1 MKKTLLALLLASS
14 FANAAE
20 ITASGFGGTYEAALE
35 NAKVAALEQGA
46 STFVMSERNARQ
58 NRVDE
63 TIDEYTS
70 GVIKTYKIVSHQK
83 NMVGHEVTIIADVV
97 PKDNTIKKGKQSSF
111 APDFNEYDR
120 REKIVNRLDN
130 VGSAIYADVGA
141 PNYKIG
147 RNHTTVYVDV
157 TIAWQ
162 PKWVGDMRSFTST
175 IAEKGSTSTN
185 THAEISAGVSNA
197 IKGATGSGILGWM
210 AWEATR
216 PGPAPAMRDN
226 QMVCFGTY
234 RNSSVDCRN
243 LDVDIVS
250 FPRSPRLVM
259 VANVNGSQ
267 IQIFEQYVD
276 VQLYQF
282 ASAGDTRYNRYFPQ
296 HKTTLNQPA
305 FMVFEN
311 EKQRVPVKFDVDNNL
326 MKNIQSVQ
334 VYLR

>member
-20 ITASGFGGTYEAALE
+20 ITASGFGGSYEAALE

-70 GVIKTYKIVSHQK
+70 GVIKSYKIVSHQK
-83 NMVGHEVTIIADVV
+83 NMVGHEVVIVADVV

-111 APDFNEYDR
+111 TPDFNEYER

-130 VGSAIYADVGA
+130 VGNAIYADVGT

-147 RNHTTVYVDV
+147 RYHTTVYVDV
-157 TIAWQ
+157 TLAWQ
-162 PKWVGDMRSFTST
+162 QKWIGDMRSFSTT

-185 THAEISAGVSNA
+185 THGEIAAGVSNA
-197 IKGATGSGILGWM
+197 IKGATGSGVLGWL
-210 AWEATR
+210 AWEAAR
-216 PGPAPAMRDN
+216 PAPPPPLQDN
-226 QMVCFGTY
+226 QMVCFGATKA
-234 RNSSVDCRN
+234 SSVDCYN
-243 LDVDIVS
+243 LDVDIVGI
-250 FPRSPRLVM
+250 PRSPKLVM
-259 VANVNGSQ
+259 IANVNGKQMQ
-267 IQIFEQYVD
+267 IYEQYVD
-276 VQLYQF
+276 MQLYKF
-282 ASAGDTRYNRYFPQ
+282 ASAGESRYNRYLPQ

-311 EKQRVPVKFDVDNNL
+311 ETQRVPVKFDVDNNL

>member
-20 ITASGFGGTYEAALE
+20 ITASGFGSTYEAALE

-70 GVIKTYKIVSHQK
+70 GVIKSYRIVTHQT
-83 NMVGHEVTIIADVV
+83 NMIGHEVVIVADVV

-111 APDFNEYDR
+111 VPDFNEYDQ

-130 VGSAIYADVGA
+130 VGSAIYADVGT
-141 PNYKIG
+141 PNYKVG
-147 RNHTTVYVDV
+147 RNHTTVYVDI
-157 TIAWQ
+157 TLAWQ
-162 PKWVGDMRSFTST
+162 QKWLSDMHSFTSM
-175 IAEKGSTSTN
+175 IAEEGSTSTN
-185 THAEISAGVSNA
+185 THGEIAAGVSNA
-197 IKGATGSGILGWM
+197 VKGLTGNGILGWL
-210 AWEATR
+210 AWEATK
-216 PGPAPAMRDN
+216 PPPAPEFRDN
-226 QMVCFGTY
+226 QMVCFGSY
-234 RNSSVDCRN
+234 QNSSVDCRN

-250 FPRSPRLVM
+250 IPRSPKLVL

-267 IQIFEQYVD
+267 MQIYEQYVD
-276 VQLYQF
+276 VKLYKF
-282 ASAGDTRYNRYFPQ
+282 ASAGDTRYNRYLPR

-305 FMVFEN
+305 LMVFEN
-311 EKQRVPVKFDVDNNL
+311 ETQRVPVKFNVDNNL
-326 MKNIQSVQ
+326 MRNIQSVQ

>member
-1 MKKTLLALLLASS
+1 MKKTILALLLASS

-20 ITASGFGGTYEAALE
+20 ITASGFGSTYEGALE

-70 GVIKTYKIVSHQK
+70 GVIKSYKIVSHQK
-83 NMVGHEVTIIADVV
+83 NMIGHEIVIVADVV

-111 APDFNEYDR
+111 TPDFNEYDR

-130 VGSAIYADVGA
+130 VGNAIYADVGT

-147 RNHTTVYVDV
+147 RYHTTVYVD
-157 TIAWQ
+157 INLAWQ

-185 THAEISAGVSNA
+185 THGEIAAGVSNA
-197 IKGATGSGILGWM
+197 VKNISGNPIIGWL
-210 AWEATR
+210 AWEAAK
-216 PGPAPAMRDN
+216 PGPAPEFRDN
-226 QMVCFGTY
+226 QMVCFGSY
-234 RNSSVDCRN
+234 QNSSVDCRN

-250 FPRSPRLVM
+250 MPRSPKLVM
-259 VANVNGSQ
+259 VATVNGSQ
-267 IQIFEQYVD
+267 MQIYEQYLD
-276 VQLYQF
+276 VKLYKF

-305 FMVFEN
+305 LLVFEN
-311 EKQRVPVKFDVDNNL
+311 ETQRVPVKFEVDNNV